1 MTHVHQAV
9 LLKEAIDSLLIHPG
23 GTYIDLTFGRG
34 GHSQE
39 ILKGLGDQGRL
50 IAVDKD
56 VTAVEQGKKKPFCDS
71 RFSIYHQSFARL
83 DMLID
88 KLKLQ
93 GRVDGIL
100 LDLGVSSPQLDDP
113 ERGFSF
119 AREGPLDMRM
129 NVEQDMDAA
138 TWLSQSKKNDIIR
151 VLREYGEERYARR
164 IATMIVEQR
173 EKQPLATTKQLADLI
188 VRALPT
194 QDRKK
199 HPATR
204 SFQALRI
211 AVNNELEEL
220 SQCLE
225 QCLKALIVGGRLVVI
240 SFHSLEDRIVKR
252 FFHKHAKGDLP
263 PKLPILESQIHRCLK
278 IIGSLIRPTDKE
290 VKQNI
295 RARSARLR
303 VAEKILMEGLS

>member
-9 LLKEAIDSLLIHPG
+9 LLKEAMDSLVIHPE
-23 GTYIDLTFGRG
+23 GTYVDLTFGRG

-39 ILKGLGDQGRL
+39 ILKALGAKGRL

-56 VTAVEQGKKKPFCDS
+56 VTAVERGQERPLCDDS

-83 DMLID
+83 EVLID
-88 KLKLQ
+88 ELELQ
-93 GRVDGIL
+93 GQVDGIL
-100 LDLGVSSPQLDDP
+100 LDLGVSSPQLDNP

-119 AREGPLDMRM
+119 TREGPLDMRM
-129 NVEQDMDAA
+129 NIEQNMNAA
-138 TWLSQSKKNDIIR
+138 KWLNQSKKNDIIR

-164 IATMIVEQR
+164 IATRIVKQR
-173 EKQPLATTKQLADLI
+173 EKQPLTTTKQLADLI
-188 VRALPT
+188 VCALPI
-194 QDRKK
+194 QDRKT

-211 AVNNELEEL
+211 VVNNELEEL
-220 SQCLE
+220 KQCLE
-225 QCLKALIVGGRLVVI
+225 QCLKALTVGGRLVVI

-263 PKLPILESQIHRCLK
+263 PKLPVLESQIHRCLK
-278 IIGSLIRPTDKE
+278 VVGSLIRPTGDEIKRN
-290 VKQNI
+290 V

-303 VAEKILMEGLS
+303 VAEKILMEG